1 MNSQGDPYQ
10 VIYNVGLLDDI
21 HNYFPALLYEMD
33 RFTNLPQVFQYVRQ
47 RMTARFN
54 LFNYGASLAVGAQAP
69 YGAQTSFGAQTP
81 FGAHPPYNTSPLRTS
96 TPIIPRTPAPSVQAP
111 AMDIFSLACL
121 LTHADILTLG
131 IGAGTG
137 TVPGFGL
144 GAALQPVIVR
154 PSAEVITRATEV
166 IVASTLPEGTVCSI
180 CQDSL
185 LGTDAAR
192 RIRSCNHVYHQVCID
207 QWFERSVLCPSCRH
221 DIRED

>member
-1 MNSQGDPYQ
+1 MNSQGDSSYQ
-10 VIYNVGLLDDI
+10 VVYNVGLLDDI

-33 RFTNLPQVFQYVRQ
+33 RFTNLPQVLQYVRE

-54 LFNYGASLAVGAQAP
+54 LFNYGASLAAAS
-69 YGAQTSFGAQTP
+69 QTSFG
-81 FGAHPPYNTSPLRTS
+81 GAHAPPYNTTPLRTS

-111 AMDIFSLACL
+111 AMDIFSLASL

-137 TVPGFGL
+137 PGVGL

-154 PSAEVITRATEV
+154 PSAEVIARATEV
-166 IVASTLPEGTVCSI
+166 LVASTLPEGTVCSI

-185 LGTDAAR
+185 LGTDSAR
-192 RIRSCNHVYHQVCID
+192 RIRSCNHVYHQICID
-207 QWFERSVLCPSCRH
+207 QWFEGSVRCPSCRH
-221 DIRED
+221 DIREN